1 MITFCQAVVKAAES
15 LAQQAD
21 CAAVLVCRH
30 SRDGHSNIGKVC
42 SQGQPTW
49 LDHLWLVSNHSH
61 QVPVDIIVAADHG
74 CPSGR
79 GVPNPTHARF
89 WHLARLA
96 RMLPVLAEAKAGPM
110 QTVPGA
116 KLSKWSL
123 TVPRPL
129 AMQHLLHVG
138 VKQPNVKSGLS
149 SDKSH
154 YELKLSWIKYI
165 HYPYSEYI
173 L

>member
-1 MITFCQAVVKAAES
+1 
-15 LAQQAD
+15 
-21 CAAVLVCRH
+21 
-30 SRDGHSNIGKVC
+30 
-42 SQGQPTW
+42 
-49 LDHLWLVSNHSH
+49 
-61 QVPVDIIVAADHG
+61 
-74 CPSGR
+74 
-79 GVPNPTHARF
+79 
-89 WHLARLA
+89 
-96 RMLPVLAEAKAGPM
+96 M